1 MELKNR
7 SVRVAE
13 EWMDHIKAEAD
24 ALTVLMGRNVKAYEV
39 LGAAIM
45 AFNPSQSTAQ
55 RQLVDEMYGA
65 ISRSKVIDKV
75 GAMSQKEKE
84 RLANMLAISADR
96 LEKIGS

>member
-45 AFNPSQSTAQ
+45 AFNPSQSYAQ
-55 RQLVDEMYGA
+55 QQLVDEIHGA

-75 GAMSQKEKE
+75 GAMSKEEKE
-84 RLANMLAISADR
+84 RLANMLGISADK
-96 LEKIGS
+96 LKNIGS